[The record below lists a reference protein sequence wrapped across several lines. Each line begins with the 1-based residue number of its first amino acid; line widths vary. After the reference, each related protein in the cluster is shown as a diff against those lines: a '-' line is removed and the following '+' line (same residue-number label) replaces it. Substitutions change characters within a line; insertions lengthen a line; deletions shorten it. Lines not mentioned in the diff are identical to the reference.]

1 MQVFQPISRSLPG
14 MAITFLHSFETEV
27 KIFPWIA
34 DSFSV
39 SICASLSNCAAV
51 QWVYFH
57 LWSLILFHLIS
68 GDCWPTYCEIFKKN
82 SRLDIVAFLV
92 AEINHFRK
100 FICLFY
106 AVCLCVNGPSN
117 RLHGRMQ
124 SRTGCI
130 CLTFLHCVFLN
141 AVSDCLHYMKYN
153 HTCCMVT
160 CGDGFS
166 PECILCALSKHS
178 QKSYI
183 YHTNYS
189 WNVLKGF
196 LICSLGCIS
205 GRTSLLS
212 LQMVSKEACYKGPP
226 FKTRFHELDGCQA
239 SGKAKNDARR
249 SVAIASLSSLFWY
262 DKEYI
267 LEFMFR
273 WKTTQGL
280 VKNVIKSSI
289 LFVTKEWRGAV
300 YFLFYVEQTRQ
311 AYLNPQ
317 KRFSFC
323 QNDAGMLRYEK
334 TSKI

>member
-1 MQVFQPISRSLPG
+1 MWFIFQSCVFICFDAIEATKNASISANLKVSPRYGDHML
-14 MAITFLHSFETEV
+14 AQFWN
-27 KIFPWIA
+27 KRIFPWIA
-34 DSFSV
+34 DSFSF

-82 SRLDIVAFLV
+82 SCLDIVAFLV

-189 WNVLKGF
+189 
-196 LICSLGCIS
+196 
-205 GRTSLLS
+205 
-212 LQMVSKEACYKGPP
+212 
-226 FKTRFHELDGCQA
+226 
-239 SGKAKNDARR
+239 
-249 SVAIASLSSLFWY
+249 
-262 DKEYI
+262 
-267 LEFMFR
+267 
-273 WKTTQGL
+273 
-280 VKNVIKSSI
+280 
-289 LFVTKEWRGAV
+289 
-300 YFLFYVEQTRQ
+300 
-311 AYLNPQ
+311 
-317 KRFSFC
+317 
-323 QNDAGMLRYEK
+323 
-334 TSKI
+334 

>member
-14 MAITFLHSFETEV
+14 MAITCLHSFETKE
-27 KIFPWIA
+27 KIFSWIA

-39 SICASLSNCAAV
+39 SLCASLSNCAAV

-82 SRLDIVAFLV
+82 SCLDIVAFLV

-189 WNVLKGF
+189 
-196 LICSLGCIS
+196 
-205 GRTSLLS
+205 
-212 LQMVSKEACYKGPP
+212 
-226 FKTRFHELDGCQA
+226 
-239 SGKAKNDARR
+239 
-249 SVAIASLSSLFWY
+249 
-262 DKEYI
+262 
-267 LEFMFR
+267 
-273 WKTTQGL
+273 
-280 VKNVIKSSI
+280 
-289 LFVTKEWRGAV
+289 
-300 YFLFYVEQTRQ
+300 
-311 AYLNPQ
+311 
-317 KRFSFC
+317 
-323 QNDAGMLRYEK
+323 
-334 TSKI
+334 

>member
-1 MQVFQPISRSLPG
+1 MSIINRQSLIGKVYSRY
-14 MAITFLHSFETEV
+14 LHSPGSHQSTRFLESLTHWLTDWLTSLLERLV
-27 KIFPWIA
+27 TLKIFPWIA
-34 DSFSV
+34 DSFSF

-82 SRLDIVAFLV
+82 SCLDIVAFLV

-189 WNVLKGF
+189 
-196 LICSLGCIS
+196 
-205 GRTSLLS
+205 
-212 LQMVSKEACYKGPP
+212 
-226 FKTRFHELDGCQA
+226 
-239 SGKAKNDARR
+239 
-249 SVAIASLSSLFWY
+249 
-262 DKEYI
+262 
-267 LEFMFR
+267 
-273 WKTTQGL
+273 
-280 VKNVIKSSI
+280 
-289 LFVTKEWRGAV
+289 
-300 YFLFYVEQTRQ
+300 
-311 AYLNPQ
+311 
-317 KRFSFC
+317 
-323 QNDAGMLRYEK
+323 
-334 TSKI
+334 

>member
-14 MAITFLHSFETEV
+14 MAITCLHSFETKE

-34 DSFSV
+34 DSFSF

-82 SRLDIVAFLV
+82 SCLDIVAFLV

-160 CGDGFS
+160 CVDRFS
-166 PECILCALSKHS
+166 SECILS
-178 QKSYI
+178 QNTLRNHISTTPITVKMCWRGFSGWDLLLGLYLLAYI
-183 YHTNYS
+183 SVEPSNG
-189 WNVLKGF
+189 VK
-196 LICSLGCIS
+196 
-205 GRTSLLS
+205 
-212 LQMVSKEACYKGPP
+212 
-226 FKTRFHELDGCQA
+226 
-239 SGKAKNDARR
+239 R
-249 SVAIASLSSLFWY
+249 SVLQRATI
-262 DKEYI
+262 
-267 LEFMFR
+267 
-273 WKTTQGL
+273 
-280 VKNVIKSSI
+280 
-289 LFVTKEWRGAV
+289 
-300 YFLFYVEQTRQ
+300 
-311 AYLNPQ
+311 
-317 KRFSFC
+317 
-323 QNDAGMLRYEK
+323 
-334 TSKI
+334 

>member
-1 MQVFQPISRSLPG
+1 MQVFQPISRYLPG
-14 MAITFLHSFETEV
+14 MAITCLHSFETKE

-34 DSFSV
+34 DSFSF

-82 SRLDIVAFLV
+82 SCLDIVAFLV

-196 LICSLGCIS
+196 LRLGFAPWA
-205 GRTSLLS
+205 
-212 LQMVSKEACYKGPP
+212 VSPGVHLCWA
-226 FKTRFHELDGCQA
+226 FKWCQ
-239 SGKAKNDARR
+239 KKR
-249 SVAIASLSSLFWY
+249 
-262 DKEYI
+262 
-267 LEFMFR
+267 
-273 WKTTQGL
+273 
-280 VKNVIKSSI
+280 
-289 LFVTKEWRGAV
+289 VTKGHHLKLDFMSWMGVRPRE
-300 YFLFYVEQTRQ
+300 RQ
-311 AYLNPQ
+311 
-317 KRFSFC
+317 KTMR
-323 QNDAGMLRYEK
+323 DAPSRSRLWAACSDMTK
-334 TSKI
+334 NIF